1 MRMSSFSPLPV
12 AREKRGK
19 GPHHVIIARG
29 RLVCT
34 FKLHPWMAWMVCLG
48 GLIFFSLYVGA
59 TAYWVFRDD
68 ILAASIARQSR
79 IRFVYEDRIAEL
91 RAQIDRLTSRQLVD
105 QEAIDA
111 KVQRLLGRQA
121 ALDARQD
128 LLVDLDA
135 IARNVG
141 VTLSA
146 DATKDKNRSAG
157 IDPAV
162 TGGTLRGSDGAAALS
177 DAPLRESRLTD
188 STAPAGPDRRL
199 GALET
204 SLDQME
210 REQAAYV
217 EAVAASINA
226 KAAHFNTVISRLGH
240 RVDPTASAGGVGGPY
255 LPVAEGPRSFRQ
267 GVAAANDGI
276 GQIAALRVAARQLPL
291 RRPLASAE
299 ITSGFGTRLDPFFN
313 KPSYHAGV
321 DFRSDE
327 GSSVRATAAGTVTEA
342 GNSGGYGLMVEI
354 DHGNGLTTRYAHLS
368 SISVKAGDRVAV
380 GAVVGHV
387 GTTGRSTGPHLHYE
401 VRVDGEALD
410 PMRYIRAGQELR
422 GLL

>member
-1 MRMSSFSPLPV
+1 MSSSSLLSF
-12 AREKRGK
+12 ARAKRGK

-29 RLVCT
+29 GLVCA
-34 FKLHPWMAWMVCLG
+34 FKLHPWMAWTACVG
-48 GLIFFSLYVGA
+48 GLIFFSLYISA

-68 ILAASIARQSR
+68 MLAASIARQSR

-91 RAQIDRLTSRQLVD
+91 RAQIDRVTSRQLID

-121 ALDARQD
+121 AIDARQD
-128 LLVDLDA
+128 LLADLDA

-141 VTLSA
+141 VTLKTDAKA
-146 DATKDKNRSAG
+146 DGNRSAG

-162 TGGTLRGSDGAAALS
+162 TGGTLRGSDKSAVLS
-177 DAPLRESRLTD
+177 EAPLRESRLTD
-188 STAPAGPDRRL
+188 STAPAGPDQRL

-210 REQAAYV
+210 RQQAAYV

-226 KAAHFNTVISRLGH
+226 KAAHFSTVFSRLGH

-267 GVAAANDGI
+267 GVAAVNDGI
-276 GQIAALRVAARQLPL
+276 GQIAALRAAARQLPL
-291 RRPLASAE
+291 RRPLDSAE

-321 DFRSDE
+321 DFRSDQ
-327 GSSVRATAAGTVTEA
+327 GSSVHATAAGTVIEA
-342 GNSGGYGLMVEI
+342 GNSGGYGIMVEI
-354 DHGNGLTTRYAHLS
+354 DHGNGMTTRFAHLS
-368 SISVKAGDRVAV
+368 SISVKAGDRVAT
-380 GAVVGHV
+380 GTIVGHV

-401 VRVDGEALD
+401 VRIDGEPID
-410 PMRYIRAGQELR
+410 PMRYIRAGRELR
-422 GLL
+422 GIL

>member
-1 MRMSSFSPLPV
+1 MRMSSFSPLSF
-12 AREKRGK
+12 AREKSGK
-19 GPHHVIIARG
+19 GPHHIIIARG
-29 RLVCT
+29 KLVCT
-34 FKLHPWMAWMVCLG
+34 FKLHPWMAWTVCVG
-48 GLIFFSLYVGA
+48 GLVFFSLYIAA

-91 RAQIDRLTSRQLVD
+91 RAQIDRVTSRQLID

-128 LLVDLDA
+128 LLADLDA

-141 VTLSA
+141 VTLTA
-146 DATKDKNRSAG
+146 GVKPGNRSAG

-162 TGGTLRGSDGAAALS
+162 TGGTLRGSDKSAALS

-188 STAPAGPDRRL
+188 QAPPAGPDPRL

-204 SLDQME
+204 SMDQME
-210 REQAAYV
+210 RQQAAYV

-226 KAAHFNTVISRLGH
+226 KAAHFNTVMSKLGH
-240 RVDPTASAGGVGGPY
+240 RVDPAGSAGGVGGPY
-255 LPVAEGPRSFRQ
+255 LPVAEGSRSFRQ
-267 GVAAANDGI
+267 GVTAANDGI
-276 GQIAALRVAARQLPL
+276 GQLAALRAMARQLPL
-291 RRPLASAE
+291 RRPLASSA

-327 GSSVRATAAGTVTEA
+327 GSAVRATAAGTVTEA
-342 GNSGGYGLMVEI
+342 GNSGGYGIMVEV

-368 SISVKAGDRVAV
+368 SISVKVGDRVAT
-380 GAVVGHV
+380 GTTVGHV

-401 VRVDGEALD
+401 VRIDGEAID

-422 GLL
+422 RLL

>member
-1 MRMSSFSPLPV
+1 
-12 AREKRGK
+12 
-19 GPHHVIIARG
+19 
-29 RLVCT
+29 
-34 FKLHPWMAWMVCLG
+34 MAWSVCVG
-48 GLIFFSLYVGA
+48 GLLFFSLYIAA

-91 RAQIDRLTSRQLVD
+91 RSQIDRLTSRQLVD

-128 LLVDLDA
+128 LLSDLDA

-141 VTLSA
+141 VSPAAGGKPNT
-146 DATKDKNRSAG
+146 DRSAG
-157 IDPAV
+157 IVPAV
-162 TGGTLRGSDGAAALS
+162 TGGTLRGSDKAASFS

-188 STAPAGPDRRL
+188 SPAPARPDQRL

-204 SLDQME
+204 SMDAME
-210 REQAAYV
+210 QQQAAYI

-226 KAAHFNTVISRLGH
+226 KAAHFNTVMLKLGH
-240 RVDPTASAGGVGGPY
+240 RVDPTTTGGVGGPY

-267 GVAAANDGI
+267 GIAMANDGI
-276 GQIAALRVAARQLPL
+276 GQLAALRAVARQLPL
-291 RRPLASAE
+291 RRPLASSE

-313 KPSYHAGV
+313 KPSYHSGV
-321 DFRSDE
+321 DFRSDA
-327 GSSVRATAAGTVTEA
+327 GSAVRATAGGVVTEA

-354 DHGNGLTTRYAHLS
+354 DHGNGLSTRYAHLS
-368 SISVKAGDRVAV
+368 SISVKVGDRLPI

-401 VRVDGEALD
+401 VRVDGEAID